1 MSIYMRRQKIIE
13 NTMRKRVV
21 SGICTLMLMFGLM
34 MSTGLDS
41 KASDNRPM
49 LDGSYLTN
57 ETESIGTDTKITRGE
72 HLMAG
77 YSKIRKVSPGV
88 IYAGGT
94 TLGEHTCKSIQ
105 VSVTVER
112 AKWEDEEWEFVT
124 TWNKENTDADLVSTS
139 KKLEVEG
146 GWYYRVSCI
155 HSADGDISD
164 SLTNGLYVEVPE

>member
-1 MSIYMRRQKIIE
+1 
-13 NTMRKRVV
+13 MRKRIV
-21 SGICTLMLMFGLM
+21 SGICALALMFSLL
-34 MSTGLDS
+34 MSTGLDT

-57 ETESIGTDTKITRGE
+57 ETESTGTGTSITRGE
-72 HLMAG
+72 NLQIG
-77 YSKIRKVSPGV
+77 YSKIRKVGSGV

-94 TLGEHTCKSIQ
+94 TIGQHTCE
-105 VSVTVER
+105 SVKIAVIVER
-112 AKWEDEEWEFVT
+112 AKWEDDEWEFVE
-124 TWNKENTDADLVSTS
+124 TWEKENTNADLVSTS

-164 SLTNGLYVEVPE
+164 SYTNGLYVEVPE

>member
-1 MSIYMRRQKIIE
+1 MRRQEIIK
-13 NTMRKRVV
+13 NAMRKRVV
-21 SGICTLMLMFGLM
+21 SGICALVLMFSLM

-57 ETESIGTDTKITRGE
+57 ETESVGTDSKITRGM
-72 HLMAG
+72 HLQVG
-77 YSKIRKVSPGV
+77 YSKLRVAGPGV

-94 TLGEHTCKSIQ
+94 TIGEHTCKSIQ
-105 VSVTVER
+105 ISVTVER
-112 AKWEDEEWEFVT
+112 AKWEDEEWEFVD
-124 TWNKENTDADLVSTS
+124 TWHKENTNADLVSTS

-155 HSADGDISD
+155 HSAEGDVSD
-164 SLTNGLYVEVPE
+164 SVTDGLYVEVPE